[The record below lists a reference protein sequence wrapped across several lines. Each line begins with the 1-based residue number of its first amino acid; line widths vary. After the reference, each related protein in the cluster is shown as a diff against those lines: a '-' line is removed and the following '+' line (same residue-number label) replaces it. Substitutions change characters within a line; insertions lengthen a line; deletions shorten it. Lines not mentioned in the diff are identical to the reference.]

1 MDALRAQYTA
11 QLWLTQIAKRID
23 DLHYQNFHVPVLQH
37 QERVLRETGS
47 NQQYQVGHVY
57 AEANYVDAQ
66 EQYTYTTPTWPLR
79 SELTA
84 QQVQQLQAINSAV
97 RTALQHKSIT
107 LSQLRRALTPQ
118 QLQEFAASLADV
130 HEPSEIMY
138 GGGMPEPLRDYNK
151 ALKAADF
158 AWSRFEALPTTP
170 RHNTRSAK
178 KAGVNMED
186 RAISLYEH
194 AIECLADI
202 FTSAQRGDYGA
213 GMYADLQAWMDR
225 AVEFDALN
233 ASVVDTNPYAMPRVR
248 GSRSR
253 YAQDSGLPKLSK
265 RIKREY
271 CALISLLVAGCELA
285 FVLPVQQAQA
295 MTQQEQQQQRDKL
308 RMLLRK
314 IK

>member
-1 MDALRAQYTA
+1 M
-11 QLWLTQIAKRID
+11 TQIAKRID
-23 DLHYQNFHVPVLQH
+23 DLHYQNFNVPVLLH
-37 QERVLRETGS
+37 QERVLRTTGC
-47 NQQYQVGHVY
+47 NQHYQVGHVH
-57 AEANYVDAQ
+57 ADADYVDAQ
-66 EQYTYTTPTWPLR
+66 EQHTYITPTWQLR
-79 SELTA
+79 DELTE
-84 QQVQQLQAINSAV
+84 QQVLQLQAVNSAV
-97 RTALQHKSIT
+97 LSVLQHKSIT

-118 QLQEFAASLADV
+118 QLQEFAASVVDV
-130 HEPSEIMY
+130 NESSEIMY
-138 GGGMPEPLRDYNK
+138 GSGMPEPLHAYNA

-170 RHNTRSAK
+170 RHHACRVKNASA
-178 KAGVNMED
+178 NMED
-186 RAISLYEH
+186 RAISLYEV
-194 AIECLADI
+194 AIERLADT

-225 AVEFDALN
+225 AVEFDSKMPN
-233 ASVVDTNPYAMPRVR
+233 AVDTNPYAMPRVR
-248 GSRSR
+248 GSKSR

-271 CALISLLVAGCELA
+271 CALNALLVAGCELA

-295 MTQQEQQQQRDKL
+295 MTKQEQQQQRDKL

>member
-1 MDALRAQYTA
+1 MDALRAQHTA
-11 QLWLTQIAKRID
+11 HLWLTQVAKRID
-23 DLHYQNFHVPVLQH
+23 DLHYQNFHMPVLQH
-37 QERVLRETGS
+37 QERVLREMGS
-47 NQQYQVGHVY
+47 NQQYQVGHVH
-57 AEANYVDAQ
+57 ADADYVDAE
-66 EQYTYTTPTWPLR
+66 EQYTDTTPTWPLR

-107 LSQLRRALTPQ
+107 LPQLRRALTPQ

-170 RHNTRSAK
+170 RHHARRVKNASA
-178 KAGVNMED
+178 NMED

-194 AIECLADI
+194 AIDCLTDI

-248 GSRSR
+248 GSKSR

-271 CALISLLVAGCELA
+271 CALNALLVAGCELA

>member
-1 MDALRAQYTA
+1 MDALRAQHTA
-11 QLWLTQIAKRID
+11 HLWLTQVAKRID
-23 DLHYQNFHVPVLQH
+23 DLHYQNFHMPVLQH
-37 QERVLRETGS
+37 QERVLREMGS
-47 NQQYQVGHVY
+47 NQQYQVGHVH
-57 AEANYVDAQ
+57 ADADYVDAQ

-107 LSQLRRALTPQ
+107 LPQLRRALTPQ

-194 AIECLADI
+194 AIDCLTDI

-233 ASVVDTNPYAMPRVR
+233 ASVVDTNPYAMARVR
-248 GSRSR
+248 GSKSR